1 MRKSKESGLWSICV
15 EQNYESCKIRCGT
28 GRNS

>member
-15 EQNYESCKIRCGT
+15 EQNYESVVQD
-28 GRNS
+28 